1 MCWRQVHIY
10 TVPHIPTEVHSQL
23 YKPQIPMRENG
34 EIITYTTALK
44 SLETLDDLSVINLKN
59 KGGHIS

>member
-1 MCWRQVHIY
+1 
-10 TVPHIPTEVHSQL
+10 
-23 YKPQIPMRENG
+23 MRENG